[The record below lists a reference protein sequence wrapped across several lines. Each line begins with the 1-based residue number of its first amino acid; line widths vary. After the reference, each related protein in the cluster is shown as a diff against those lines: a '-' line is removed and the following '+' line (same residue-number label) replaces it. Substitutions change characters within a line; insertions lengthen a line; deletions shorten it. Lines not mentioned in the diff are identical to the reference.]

1 MRPRPR
7 RPQTTARAMIAPFPM
22 WWPVVVVVDDDD
34 DDAAVVLDG
43 CAAAVIEET
52 VEVTEMA
59 DVDGIA
65 VVVIELGDG
74 DVVGG
79 AEVNDVVNKD
89 DEKGADVLYTIE
101 LGVGATTEGVAIT

>member
-22 WWPVVVVVDDDD
+22 WWPVVV
-34 DDAAVVLDG
+34 DAADDG
-43 CAAAVIEET
+43 AAAVFDGWAAAVLEET
-52 VEVTEMA
+52 VEVIGMA

-65 VVVIELGDG
+65 VVVGLGGG
-74 DVVGG
+74 DVVAG

-89 DEKGADVLYTIE
+89 DEKGAEVLYTIE